1 MHPAYA
7 VARLE
12 RQIKKGGRAMAL
24 HSEGT
29 DFAGASARMKDI
41 KPEYREHVAQMLNMT
56 IATLTQT
63 VMSWGFEIVKHLA
76 VINTAGVAGAA
87 AIYSVPAAKNAAFAA
102 LPWFLGGL
110 AVTIFAMLL
119 IYTSGVLVTWS
130 LREKVMMALTD
141 QAPIASVKA
150 PAWARI
156 AMAANWFSA
165 LGAFALFLVGVC
177 KLVWRA

>member
-1 MHPAYA
+1 
-7 VARLE
+7 
-12 RQIKKGGRAMAL
+12 MAL
-24 HSEGT
+24 QSEGT
-29 DFAGASARMKDI
+29 DVAGASARMKDI

-87 AIYSVPAAKNAAFAA
+87 ALYSVPTAKNAAFAA

-177 KLVWRA
+177 KLVWSA